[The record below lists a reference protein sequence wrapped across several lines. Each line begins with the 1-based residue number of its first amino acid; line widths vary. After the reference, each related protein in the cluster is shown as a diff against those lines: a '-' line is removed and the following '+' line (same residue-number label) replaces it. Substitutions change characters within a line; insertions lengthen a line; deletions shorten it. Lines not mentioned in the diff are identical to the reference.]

1 MSNSTKAGEQESLC
15 GLKVRGEVMD
25 TRLRI
30 WWTGIAEPMEFVDCN
45 KLKLRFNVF
54 TPVLWPGLDN
64 KQNLMCFMY

>member
-54 TPVLWPGLDN
+54 TPVLWPSLDN